1 MQMSVCIK
9 IDMKQNIAH
18 FIMALFISQRP
29 DQGTVNIGLYLDESI
44 ALHTTTFVFF
54 PHFVMAD
61 NEPYLHL
68 WYQYSK
74 CPICSLNNIFK
85 IYYYAFFISN
95 ITFGLL
101 ICALTRQK
109 QNVNYRSL

>member
-54 PHFVMAD
+54 SPFCNGRQRTLLALMVSIFQMS
-61 NEPYLHL
+61 NM
-68 WYQYSK
+68 QSK
-74 CPICSLNNIFK
+74 
-85 IYYYAFFISN
+85 
-95 ITFGLL
+95 
-101 ICALTRQK
+101 
-109 QNVNYRSL
+109 